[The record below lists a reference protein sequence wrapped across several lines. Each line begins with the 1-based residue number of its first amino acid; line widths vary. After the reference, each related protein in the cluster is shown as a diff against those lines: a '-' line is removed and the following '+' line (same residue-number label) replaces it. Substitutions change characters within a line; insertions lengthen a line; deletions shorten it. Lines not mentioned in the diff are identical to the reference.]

1 MSQILKA
8 IADKYAEIQFETE
21 RMVYS
26 ILVSAKLK
34 PVDLKNLNL
43 GDIIK
48 QLHEVDLVGI
58 NFEEGEFILNE
69 HYEVHSVSGSRDE
82 DGDPMVMIHLYD
94 LVEDE
99 AHSIRW
105 HEFPHIADALE
116 IIKRVDEKARIKYV

>member
-1 MSQILKA
+1 
-8 IADKYAEIQFETE
+8 
-21 RMVYS
+21 MVYS